1 MQHQKYKIQPF
12 IYHSSGAKRRV
23 VGLRSEEF
31 PGQRGEPGNSRR
43 NILNAKGKQ
52 NMNMKLPVSRIQC
65 EPDRTY
71 NKADDMHLRAS
82 IKSRLD
88 KGLKPLLQPVALKK
102 LENNPDYD
110 YAVDDGR
117 RRFLALL
124 DFKFTELELGQDAIL
139 IDGDS
144 EINAYL
150 ANQHTNLSLA
160 EPICSLLESISRSG
174 NVTAR
179 RSWLGVG
186 DCLTS

>member
-1 MQHQKYKIQPF
+1 
-12 IYHSSGAKRRV
+12 
-23 VGLRSEEF
+23 
-31 PGQRGEPGNSRR
+31 
-43 NILNAKGKQ
+43 
-52 NMNMKLPVSRIQC
+52 MNTKLPVSRIQC

-102 LENNPDYD
+102 QENNPDYD

-124 DFKFTELELGQDAIL
+124 DFKFTELELGQEAIL

-150 ANQHTNLSLA
+150 ANQHTNLHRELNL
-160 EPICSLLESISRSG
+160 SLLSLHSACYFCCGWQFYVSMI
-174 NVTAR
+174 N
-179 RSWLGVG
+179 
-186 DCLTS
+186 

>member
-1 MQHQKYKIQPF
+1 
-12 IYHSSGAKRRV
+12 
-23 VGLRSEEF
+23 
-31 PGQRGEPGNSRR
+31 
-43 NILNAKGKQ
+43 
-52 NMNMKLPVSRIQC
+52 MNTKLPVSRIQC

-82 IKSRLD
+82 IRSRLD

-144 EINAYL
+144 KSTLIWR
-150 ANQHTNLSLA
+150 TSTRT
-160 EPICSLLESISRSG
+160 SRWRKRSPNFIPCG
-174 NVTAR
+174 KNSRLWTASPR
-179 RSWLGVG
+179 RSATLRAGWRAGSI
-186 DCLTS
+186 C